1 MRFTGAEFIYDGVSS
16 INWDLRIITFD
27 TSGKSEEESGIE
39 SVLATDVIYRKSKVN
54 YYGRSHN
61 TPLSI
66 SMTVG
71 SFTPVSM
78 DDLSLIK
85 GWLLG
90 SSNFVPL
97 QIVQDD
103 MSGIYYNAII
113 TKATDTHVGNFAYA
127 MNLSIQCDAPW
138 AWEEEKTLNKNYIS
152 GGVEIDSFSFYCDS
166 VDQDYLYPT
175 IQFTLN
181 GIGTEF
187 SLYNATDNNRLFK
200 FTGLLAGETITAN
213 CYDKILTSSTGL
225 YRLSTFNKNWFRL
238 LQKDNIISLIGAISN
253 FQMTYQ
259 FAKGG

>member
-1 MRFTGAEFIYDGVSS
+1 M
-16 INWDLRIITFD
+16 N
-27 TSGKSEEESGIE
+27 
-39 SVLATDVIYRKSKVN
+39 LALSLLYQLMLLYRKSRVN

-61 TPLSI
+61 TQLTFP
-66 SMTVG
+66 MTVG
-71 SFTPVSM
+71 SFEPISA
-78 DDLSLIK
+78 DDINLIK

-90 SSNFVPL
+90 SSNFTKL

-113 TKATDTHVGNFAYA
+113 TKATDTHVGNMAYA
-127 MNLSIQCDAPW
+127 LNLNVVCDAPW
-138 AWEEEKTLNKNYIS
+138 AWQEQQTLNKNYGS
-152 GGVEIDSFSFYCDS
+152 GGVTSDSFSFYCDS

-187 SLYNATDNNRLFK
+187 SLYNVTDKNRLFH
-200 FTGLLAGETITAN
+200 FSGLLAGETITAN

-238 LQKDNIISLIGAISN
+238 LQGDNSLSLVGAISN

>member
-1 MRFTGAEFIYDGVSS
+1 MKFNGNSFIYNGVPSELY
-16 INWDLRIITFD
+16 DLRIITLD
-27 TSGKSEEESGIE
+27 TSGKSDDESGIE
-39 SVLATDVIYRKSKVN
+39 STLSVDALYRKSMVN

-61 TPLSI
+61 IQLSFP
-66 SMTVG
+66 MTVG
-71 SFTPVSM
+71 SFTPISM

-90 SSNFVPL
+90 SSTFVPL

-103 MSGIYYNAII
+103 LSGIYYNAII

-127 MNLSIQCDAPW
+127 MNLTVVCDAPW
-138 AWEEEKTLNKNYIS
+138 AWESEKTLSKNY
-152 GGVEIDSFSFYCDS
+152 VLDTTNDTFNFFNAS

-181 GIGTEF
+181 GIGTTF
-187 SLYNATDNNRLFK
+187 AITNNTDNGRVFS
-200 FTGLLAGETITAN
+200 FSGLLANEIITAN

-225 YRLSTFNKNWFRL
+225 YRLSTCNKQWFRL
-238 LQKDNIISLIGAISN
+238 LQGDNSISILGSISN
-253 FQMTYQ
+253 FQMIYQ